1 MSRGDGSYHGEFTV
15 DYTDY
20 DIDYYSSLEGMGDNF
35 DYMSKVGKNTT
46 STTPSTMTWW
56 RTTST
61 TPTHNANKIFLDNL
75 QDGIRNIL
83 LASLIYDSPTRSPT
97 PPSNKL

>member
-20 DIDYYSSLEGMGDNF
+20 DIDYYSSMEGMGDNF
-35 DYMSKVGKNTT
+35 DYMSKVDKKHYIDD
-46 STTPSTMTWW
+46 SFDYDMVASM
-56 RTTST
+56 
-61 TPTHNANKIFLDNL
+61 TPTHNSNKIFLDNL

-83 LASLIYDSPTRSPT
+83 LASLIYGSPTRSPT